1 MSPGAEQ
8 DECLLDHVAQCIDRI
23 RQYTEGS
30 RERFMESI
38 LVQDAVIR
46 NLQVLAESTTRLS
59 EQLRS
64 TEPLVPWAKIR
75 GFRNVV
81 THAYLN
87 IDQDVVWGVVEGDLP
102 ELDDAIR
109 RMQVRNESK

>member
-23 RQYTEGS
+23 RQFEGS

-46 NLQVLAESTTRLS
+46 NLQVLAESTTRL
-59 EQLRS
+59 
-64 TEPLVPWAKIR
+64 PWSQTVR
-75 GFRNVV
+75 PSSSCFRQTAPN
-81 THAYLN
+81 
-87 IDQDVVWGVVEGDLP
+87 G
-102 ELDDAIR
+102 
-109 RMQVRNESK
+109 